1 MLSVVMLA
9 QAFMESFIWSVPIC
23 DVFLAVFQF
32 AAGTWQ
38 TRLAFVTDDDG
49 LFVPRCLYPDSLLV
63 RRSFCLAWNF
73 LEALVALVLGHRDV
87 DLSEAQGGNEERD
100 GRVLVSCCNSRAVCR
115 TVDWME
121 ETDSLSRE
129 DVGGPLTLQFSM
141 SGS

>member
-73 LEALVALVLGHRDV
+73 LEALAALVLGHRDV
-87 DLSEAQGGNEERD
+87 DLSEAQGGRSFLYAWCEADPFIHN
-100 GRVLVSCCNSRAVCR
+100 
-115 TVDWME
+115 
-121 ETDSLSRE
+121 
-129 DVGGPLTLQFSM
+129 GPLTRVIVRHWFDPLERGWKEFN
-141 SGS
+141 